1 MPEPKCLADCE
12 EAIFEN
18 SIRNLIYLDQIYIQA
33 KNITALKKGALPII
47 YRAFNKE
54 SEVFYSLKK
63 REMLQK
69 AGEKDLAAA
78 CLTEAKNAIDEAKK
92 AEEELLQTIRRKG
105 YNISE
110 PFKNNMA

>member
-1 MPEPKCLADCE
+1 MPETSLAYYE

-18 SIRNLIYLDQIYIQA
+18 SNRNLISLEQIYIQA
-33 KNITALKKGALPII
+33 KNITALKKEAIPII
-47 YRAFNKE
+47 YRALNKE

-63 REMLQK
+63 REMFQE
-69 AGEKDLAAA
+69 AGDKNSATV

-92 AEEELLQTIRRKG
+92 AEEELLQTIKRKG

-110 PFKNNMA
+110 PFKK